1 MAINQKQVLSLQQK
15 LSPQQI
21 QMIKLLE
28 LPAVQLEQ
36 RIKQEIEDNIVLE
49 EEERSA
55 EDEEQPPQQISFD
68 EYLREDDTPSY
79 KSRINNFSKDDKQ
92 RPVFLTEGRSLQ
104 EYLIEQLGFRNLS
117 EREMKLAVYLVGSI
131 DEDGYL
137 RRDLE
142 SVADDIAFTMGLETT
157 AEELER
163 LLGIIHELEPAGI
176 GARDLRECL
185 LLQMAQMPVNTRPR
199 RLARKILTSYFD
211 EFVKKHYEKLMARLQ
226 ISEDDFRDAIA
237 EIRHLSPK
245 PGNLYAEGGTDTTP
259 YIIPDFILDYQDGR
273 FNLSLNSYNV
283 PEVRVNRRYMEMI
296 REMVGS
302 DGRVREKDKEAIQF
316 VKNKIDS
323 AKWFISA
330 IKQRHD
336 TLMRTMQTI
345 LDYQQEYFKDG
356 DKSKLRPMILK
367 DIADR
372 TGLDVSTISRVV
384 NSKYVQT
391 QFGIILLKSLFSE
404 AMQTDSGEEVS
415 SYEIKNILQQCIDE
429 EDKRRPLTDE
439 TLMDILN
446 SKGYRIARR
455 TVAKYREML
464 GIPVARLRKQI

>member
-36 RIKQEIEDNIVLE
+36 RIKQEIEENIALE
-49 EEERSA
+49 EEERPA
-55 EDEEQPPQQISFD
+55 EEDEQPQQISVD

-79 KSRINNFSKDDKQ
+79 KSRINNYSKDDKQ
-92 RPVFLTEGRSLQ
+92 RPVYLTEGRSLQ
-104 EYLIEQLGFRNLS
+104 EYLVEQLSYRNLS
-117 EREMKLAVYLVGSI
+117 ERDMKLAVYLIGSI

-142 SVADDIAFTMGLETT
+142 SISDDIAFTVGIETSVG
-157 AEELER
+157 ELER
-163 LLGIIHELEPAGI
+163 LLDIIHELEPAGI

-185 LLQMAQMPVNTRPR
+185 LLQMNQMQVNTRAR
-199 RLARKILTSYFD
+199 RLARKILTNYFD
-211 EFVKKHYEKLMARLQ
+211 EFVKKHYEKLIARLQ
-226 ISEDDFRDAIA
+226 VSEEEFRDAIA
-237 EIRHLSPK
+237 EIRRLSPK

-259 YIIPDFILDYQDGR
+259 YIVPDFILDYQDGH
-273 FNLSLNSYNV
+273 FQLSLNYYNV
-283 PEVRVNRRYMEMI
+283 PEVKINRRYVDMI
-296 REMVGS
+296 RDMVGS
-302 DGRVREKDKEAIQF
+302 DGRVKEKDREAIQF
-316 VKNKIDS
+316 VKSKIDS

-356 DKSKLRPMILK
+356 DRSKLRPMILK

-429 EDKRRPLTDE
+429 EDKRKPLTDE

-446 SKGYRIARR
+446 TKGYHIARR

>member
-92 RPVFLTEGRSLQ
+92 RPVYLTEGRSLQ
-104 EYLIEQLGFRNLS
+104 EYLVEQLGYRNLP
-117 EREMKLAVYLVGSI
+117 ERDLRLAVYLIGSI

-464 GIPVARLRKQI
+464 GIPVARLRTQI

>member
-28 LPAVQLEQ
+28 LPTVQLEQ

-92 RPVFLTEGRSLQ
+92 RPVYLTEGRSLQ
-104 EYLIEQLGFRNLS
+104 EYLVEQLGYRNLP
-117 EREMKLAVYLVGSI
+117 ERDLRLAVYLIGSI

-157 AEELER
+157 AGELER

-316 VKNKIDS
+316 VKSKIDS

-345 LDYQQEYFKDG
+345 LDYQEEYFKDG

-415 SYEIKNILQQCIDE
+415 SYEIKNILQECIDE

>member
-28 LPAVQLEQ
+28 LPTVQLEQ
-36 RIKQEIEDNIVLE
+36 RIKQEIENNIVLE
-49 EEERSA
+49 EEERRT
-55 EDEEQPPQQISFD
+55 EDEEQQPQEISVD
-68 EYLREDDTPSY
+68 EYLREDETPSY
-79 KSRINNFSKDDKQ
+79 KSRINNYSKDDKQ
-92 RPVFLTEGRSLQ
+92 RPVYLTEGRSLQ
-104 EYLIEQLGFRNLS
+104 EYLIEQLGYRNLP
-117 EREMKLAVYLVGSI
+117 EREQRLAVYLVGSL

-142 SVADDIAFTMGLETT
+142 SVADDIAFTVGIETT
-157 AEELER
+157 AAELER
-163 LLGIIHELEPAGI
+163 VLGVIHELEPAGV
-176 GARDLRECL
+176 GARNLQECL
-185 LLQMAQMPVNTRPR
+185 LLQMVQLPSDTPAR
-199 RLARKILTSYFD
+199 RLARRILTSYFD
-211 EFVKKHYEKLMARLQ
+211 EFVKKHYEKLIARLQ
-226 ISEDDFRDAIA
+226 VSEEEFREAIA

-273 FNLSLNSYNV
+273 FQLSLNSYNV
-283 PEVRVNRRYMEMI
+283 PEVRINRRYVEMM
-296 REMVGS
+296 RDMVGP
-302 DGRVREKDKEAIQF
+302 DGKVREKDRDAVQF
-316 VKNKIDS
+316 VKSKIDS

-356 DKSKLRPMILK
+356 DRSKLRPMILK

-404 AMQTDSGEEVS
+404 AMQTESGEEVS
-415 SYEIKNILQQCIDE
+415 SYEIKHILQECIDE
-429 EDKRRPLTDE
+429 EDKRHPLTDE

-446 SKGYRIARR
+446 AKGYRIARR

>member
-92 RPVFLTEGRSLQ
+92 RPVYLTEGRSLQ
-104 EYLIEQLGFRNLS
+104 EYLVEQLGYRNLP
-117 EREMKLAVYLVGSI
+117 ERDMRLAVYLIGSI

-157 AEELER
+157 AGELER

-336 TLMRTMQTI
+336 TLMRTMQPI

>member
-1 MAINQKQVLSLQQK
+1 MAINQKQVHSLQQK

-92 RPVFLTEGRSLQ
+92 RPVYLTEGRSLQ
-104 EYLIEQLGFRNLS
+104 EYLVEQLGYRNLP
-117 EREMKLAVYLVGSI
+117 ERDMRLAVYLIGSI

-157 AEELER
+157 AGELER

>member
-92 RPVFLTEGRSLQ
+92 RPVYLTEGRSLQ
-104 EYLIEQLGFRNLS
+104 EYLVEQLGYRNLP
-117 EREMKLAVYLVGSI
+117 ERDLRLAVYLIGSI

-211 EFVKKHYEKLMARLQ
+211 ELVKKHYEKLMARLQ

>member
-28 LPAVQLEQ
+28 LPTVQLEQ

-49 EEERSA
+49 EEEHAS
-55 EDEEQPPQQISFD
+55 EEEEQPQQISVD

-79 KSRINNFSKDDKQ
+79 KSRINNYSKDDKQ
-92 RPVFLTEGRSLQ
+92 RPVFLTEGRSLP
-104 EYLIEQLGFRNLS
+104 EYLLEQLGFRNLS
-117 EREMKLAVYLVGSI
+117 ERDMRLAAYLVGSI

-142 SVADDIAFTMGLETT
+142 SVADDIAFTLGIETS

-163 LLGIIHELEPAGI
+163 LLGVLHELEPAGI
-176 GARDLRECL
+176 GARNLRECL
-185 LLQMAQMPVNTRPR
+185 LLQMAQIPINSRPR
-199 RLARKILTSYFD
+199 RLARKILTNYFE
-211 EFVKKHYEKLMARLQ
+211 EFVKKHYEKLMSRLQ
-226 ISEDDFRDAIA
+226 VSEEDFREAIA
-237 EIRHLSPK
+237 EIRLLSPK
-245 PGNLYAEGGTDTTP
+245 PRNLYAEGGTDTTP
-259 YIIPDFILDYQDGR
+259 YIIPDIILDYQDGR
-273 FNLSLNSYNV
+273 FQLSLNSYNV
-283 PEVRVNRRYMEMI
+283 PEVRVNRRYMDMI

-302 DGRVREKDKEAIQF
+302 DGTVREKDKEAIQF

-404 AMQTDSGEEVS
+404 AMQTESGEEVS
-415 SYEIKNILQQCIDE
+415 SYEIKNILQECIDE
-429 EDKRRPLTDE
+429 EDKRHPLTDE

>member
-49 EEERSA
+49 EEERSS
-55 EDEEQPPQQISFD
+55 EDDEQPQQISVD
-68 EYLREDDTPSY
+68 EYLHDDDTPSY

-92 RPVFLTEGRSLQ
+92 RPVYLTEGRSLQ
-104 EYLIEQLGFRNLS
+104 EYLIEQLRYRNLP
-117 EREMKLAVYLVGSI
+117 ERDMRLAVYLVGSI

-142 SVADDIAFTMGLETT
+142 SVADDIAFTVGVETT
-157 AEELER
+157 AGELER
-163 LLGIIHELEPAGI
+163 LLNVIHELEPAGI

-185 LLQMAQMPVNTRPR
+185 LLQMAQMPINTRPR
-199 RLARKILTSYFD
+199 RLARKILTNYFD

-226 ISEDDFRDAIA
+226 ISEDDFREAIA
-237 EIRHLSPK
+237 EIRRLSPK

-259 YIIPDFILDYQDGR
+259 YIIPDFLLDYQDGR
-273 FNLSLNSYNV
+273 FTLSLNSYNV

-316 VKNKIDS
+316 VKSKIDS

-345 LDYQQEYFKDG
+345 LDYQEEYFKDG

-415 SYEIKNILQQCIDE
+415 SYEIKNILQECINE